1 MRGLNRA
8 GYLRLIAFVLMMLA
22 LACVPARAAPLTDE
36 QRDAL
41 RSYFETND
49 KITSFGSKP
58 LELLNKPEL
67 NDFFEQYG
75 NALLMVRIGNDLQNA
90 NDWDALKKVFEKLGE
105 AAIKKMAGLDPAI
118 AAFSSA
124 FNAFSWVKTGM
135 ELVNK
140 FVYEPGVTSLALDSY
155 GKLRDQGMTPE
166 DANFNIPFGPMR
178 VMATEEF
185 FKQYSKDALV
195 VPGTKDKLTPE
206 WEAKLDQ
213 FLAAWIE
220 DLYQQRLAEKAKAA
234 IIAKAKAA
242 EGEVAGLEQKILDLL
257 GKAGG
262 GEVDESIAILLD
274 ASGSMEE
281 QGRMVAAK
289 ASARQVIGQ
298 MSGKV
303 EVALI
308 VFFECGDIRVVQDFT
323 TSSAPLLSA
332 LEPIAPSGGTPLAA
346 GISFAKEHL
355 RANGKGKSHRLVVL
369 TDGAE
374 SCSGD
379 LIGAAKE

>member
-1 MRGLNRA
+1 MKLLARFISFGLWM
-8 GYLRLIAFVLMMLA
+8 VVCLA
-22 LACVPARAAPLTDE
+22 LFLPVSAANAALTDE

-41 RSYFETND
+41 RTYFETND
-49 KITSFGSKP
+49 KVASFGSKP
-58 LELLNKPEL
+58 LELLDKSEL

-75 NALLMVRIGNDLQNA
+75 NALLLVRIGNDLQNA
-90 NDWDALKKVFEKLGE
+90 NDGEALKKVLEKVGE
-105 AAIKKMAGLDPAI
+105 EALKKMGSFDPAV
-118 AAFSSA
+118 AAFMKGFS
-124 FNAFSWVKTGM
+124 AFSWVKTGM

-140 FVYEPGVTSLALDSY
+140 FVYEPAVTQAVVDGY
-155 GKLRDQGMTPE
+155 AKRRDNGFPPDE
-166 DANFNIPFGPMR
+166 AIVNISFGPMR

-185 FKQYSKDALV
+185 FKQYTKDALI
-195 VPGTKDKLTPE
+195 VPGTRDKLTPE

-213 FLAAWIE
+213 FLNAWVE
-220 DLYQQRLAEKAKAA
+220 DMYQQQLAEKAKAA
-234 IIAKAKAA
+234 LAAKAKAA
-242 EGEVAGLEQKILDLL
+242 EAQVANLDQKLLEML
-257 GKAGG
+257 G

-281 QGRMVAAK
+281 QGRMDKAK

-298 MSGKV
+298 MSGRV

-323 TSSAPLLSA
+323 TTSAPLLTA
-332 LEPIAPSGGTPLAA
+332 LEPIMPSGGTPLAA

-355 RANGKGKSHRLVVL
+355 RANGKGKSQRLVVL

>member
-1 MRGLNRA
+1 MRLLARFTSF
-8 GYLRLIAFVLMMLA
+8 RFLMVVCLA
-22 LACVPARAAPLTDE
+22 LLLPVSAANAALTDE

-41 RSYFETND
+41 RTYFEAND
-49 KITSFGSKP
+49 KVASFGSKP

-75 NALLMVRIGNDLQNA
+75 NALLLVRIGNDLQSA
-90 NDWDALKKVFEKLGE
+90 NDGEALKKVLEKIGE
-105 AAIKKMAGLDPAI
+105 EALKKMGSFDPAV
-118 AAFSSA
+118 AAFMKGFS
-124 FNAFSWVKTGM
+124 AFSWVKTGM

-140 FVYEPGVTSLALDSY
+140 FVYEPAVTQAVVDGY
-155 GKLRDQGMTPE
+155 ARRRDNGAPPE
-166 DANFNIPFGPMR
+166 EAIVNISFGAMR

-185 FKQYSKDALV
+185 FKQYTKDALI
-195 VPGTKDKLTPE
+195 VPGTRDKLTPE

-213 FLAAWIE
+213 FLNAWVE
-220 DLYQQRLAEKAKAA
+220 DMYQQQLAEKARAA
-234 IIAKAKAA
+234 LAAKAKAA
-242 EGEVAGLEQKILDLL
+242 EGEVASLDKQLLEML
-257 GKAGG
+257 G

-281 QGRMVAAK
+281 QGRMDKAK

-323 TSSAPLLSA
+323 TTSAPLLAA
-332 LEPIAPSGGTPLAA
+332 LEPITPSGGTPLAA

-355 RANGKGKSHRLVVL
+355 RANGKGKSQRLVVL

>member
-8 GYLRLIAFVLMMLA
+8 VSLRLVASVLIMLA
-22 LACVPARAAPLTDE
+22 LACAPVLAAPLTDE

-49 KITSFGSKP
+49 KIASFGTKP

-105 AAIKKMAGLDPAI
+105 AAIKKMASLDPAI
-118 AAFSSA
+118 AAFSTA

-135 ELVNK
+135 ELVK
-140 FVYEPGVTSLALDSY
+140 TFVYDPGVTSLALDKY
-155 GKLRDQGMTPE
+155 GRLRDQGMSPE
-166 DANFNIPFGPMR
+166 DAGFNIPFGPMR
-178 VMATEEF
+178 VLATEEF

-206 WEAKLDQ
+206 WETKLDQ

-220 DLYQQRLAEKAKAA
+220 DLYQQQLAEKAKAA
-234 IIAKAKAA
+234 ILAKAKAA

-262 GEVDESIAILLD
+262 DVDESIAILLD

-281 QGRMVAAK
+281 QGRMDAAK

-298 MSGKV
+298 MGGRV

-323 TSSAPLLSA
+323 TASAPLLAA

>member
-1 MRGLNRA
+1 MGLLA
-8 GYLRLIAFVLMMLA
+8 KLTLCKLLMAAFLA
-22 LACVPARAAPLTDE
+22 LLLSAGAANAALTDE

-41 RSYFETND
+41 RTYFEAND
-49 KITSFGSKP
+49 KVASFGSKP

-75 NALLMVRIGNDLQNA
+75 NALLLVRIGNDLQNA
-90 NDWDALKKVFEKLGE
+90 NDWDALKKVFEKLGD
-105 AAIKKMAGLDPAI
+105 AGIKKLAKLDPSI

-124 FNAFSWVKTGM
+124 FNWFGWAKTGM
-135 ELVNK
+135 ELFK
-140 FVYEPGVTSLALDSY
+140 TFVYEPGMISY
-155 GKLRDQGMTPE
+155 AVDFYAAGREKGFGPGEVD
-166 DANFNIPFGPMR
+166 NIPWAVMR
-178 VMATEEF
+178 EIATKEF
-185 FKQYSKDALV
+185 FKLYSKDALV
-195 VPGTKDKLTPE
+195 VPGTTDKLTPD
-206 WEAKLDQ
+206 WEVKLDQ
-213 FLAAWIE
+213 FLNFWME

-234 IIAKAKAA
+234 LLAKAKAA
-242 EGEVAGLEQKILDLL
+242 QSEVASLDQQMIELL
-257 GKAGG
+257 GGAG

-274 ASGSMEE
+274 ASGSMDE
-281 QGRMVAAK
+281 QGRMDKAK

-323 TSSAPLLSA
+323 TTSAPLLAA
-332 LEPIAPSGGTPLAA
+332 LEPIMPSGGTPLAA

-355 RANGKGKSHRLVVL
+355 RANGKGKSQRLVVL

>member
-1 MRGLNRA
+1 MRLLARFTSF
-8 GYLRLIAFVLMMLA
+8 RFLMVVCLA
-22 LACVPARAAPLTDE
+22 LFLPVSAANAALTDE

-41 RSYFETND
+41 RTYFEAND
-49 KITSFGSKP
+49 KVASFGSKP

-75 NALLMVRIGNDLQNA
+75 NALLLVRIGNDLQSA
-90 NDWDALKKVFEKLGE
+90 NDGEALKKVLEKIGE
-105 AAIKKMAGLDPAI
+105 EALKKMGSFDPAV
-118 AAFSSA
+118 AAFMKGFS
-124 FNAFSWVKTGM
+124 AFSWVKTGM

-140 FVYEPGVTSLALDSY
+140 FVYEPAVTQAVVDGY
-155 GKLRDQGMTPE
+155 ARRRDNGAPPE
-166 DANFNIPFGPMR
+166 EAIVNISFGAMR

-185 FKQYSKDALV
+185 FKQYTKDALI
-195 VPGTKDKLTPE
+195 VPGTRDKLTPE

-213 FLAAWIE
+213 FLNAWVE
-220 DLYQQRLAEKAKAA
+220 DMYQQQLAEKAKAA
-234 IIAKAKAA
+234 LAAKAKAA
-242 EGEVAGLEQKILDLL
+242 EGEVASLDKQLLEML
-257 GKAGG
+257 G

-281 QGRMVAAK
+281 QGRMDKAK

-323 TSSAPLLSA
+323 TTSAPLLAA
-332 LEPIAPSGGTPLAA
+332 LEPITPSGGTPLAA

-355 RANGKGKSHRLVVL
+355 RANGKGKSQRLVVL

>member
-1 MRGLNRA
+1 MKLLARFSSF
-8 GYLRLIAFVLMMLA
+8 RLFMVVCLA
-22 LACVPARAAPLTDE
+22 LFLPMSVANAALTDE
-36 QRDAL
+36 QRNAL
-41 RSYFETND
+41 RTYFEAND
-49 KITSFGSKP
+49 KVASFGSKP

-75 NALLMVRIGNDLQNA
+75 DALLLVRIGNDLQNA
-90 NDWDALKKVFEKLGE
+90 NDWDALKKVFEKLGD
-105 AAIKKMAGLDPAI
+105 AGIKKLANLDPSI

-124 FNAFSWVKTGM
+124 FNWFGWAKTGM
-135 ELVNK
+135 ELFK
-140 FVYEPGVTSLALDSY
+140 TFVYEPGMISY
-155 GKLRDQGMTPE
+155 AVDFYAAGREKGFGPGEVD
-166 DANFNIPFGPMR
+166 NIPWAVMR
-178 VMATEEF
+178 EIATKEF
-185 FKQYSKDALV
+185 FKLYSKDTLV
-195 VPGTKDKLTPE
+195 VPGTTDKLTPD
-206 WEAKLDQ
+206 WEVKLDQ
-213 FLAAWIE
+213 FLNFWME
-220 DLYQQRLAEKAKAA
+220 DLYQQRLAEKARAA
-234 IIAKAKAA
+234 LLAKAKAA
-242 EGEVAGLEQKILDLL
+242 QGEIASLDQQMIELL
-257 GKAGG
+257 GGAG

-281 QGRMVAAK
+281 QGRMDKAK

-308 VFFECGDIRVVQDFT
+308 VFYECGDIRVAQDFT
-323 TSSAPLLSA
+323 TTSAPLLAA
-332 LEPIAPSGGTPLAA
+332 LEPIMPSGGTPLAA

-355 RANGKGKSHRLVVL
+355 RANGKGKNQRLVVL

>member
-1 MRGLNRA
+1 MRIHKQSIFWRIITA
-8 GYLRLIAFVLMMLA
+8 ICIA
-22 LACVPARAAPLTDE
+22 VPLLWGAAVAAPLTDE

-49 KITSFGSKP
+49 KGASFGAKP

-90 NDWDALKKVFEKLGE
+90 NDWDALKKVFEKMGE
-105 AAIKKMAGLDPAI
+105 AAIKKMASLDPAV

-140 FVYEPGVTSLALDSY
+140 FVYEPGVTSLVLEGYA
-155 GKLRDQGMTPE
+155 KRRDGGFPPE
-166 DANFNIPFGPMR
+166 DAIVNISFGPMR

-185 FKQYSKDALV
+185 FKQYTKDALV
-195 VPGTKDKLTPE
+195 VPGTRDKLTPE

-220 DLYQQRLAEKAKAA
+220 DMYQQQLAEKAKAA
-234 IIAKAKAA
+234 LVARAKAA
-242 EGEVAGLEQKILDLL
+242 ESEVASLDQKLLELL
-257 GKAGG
+257 GDTAGP
-262 GEVDESIAILLD
+262 VDESIAILLD
-274 ASGSMEE
+274 ASGRMEE
-281 QGRMVAAK
+281 QGRMDAAK

-323 TSSAPLLSA
+323 TTSAPLLAA

-355 RANGKGKSHRLVVL
+355 RVKGKGASHRLVVL